1 MLYIDNAVINELKS
15 KALPRLLTR
24 VNRAG
29 HGWGDIGINVM
40 EQYYIDELNHMLNEG
55 YVRIIEDD
63 KALEVQRR
71 ALKNRPTRR
80 VCWKDEVMDQLLDKI
95 PSEDIDVVNSL
106 LYAYDLLATVPRR
119 GGPGITTGRLV
130 FITNDKELRSFVE
143 NDLSCAKCPC
153 KDKVIVLD
161 YDEFKARLKQAVSS
175 MGL

>member
-1 MLYIDNAVINELKS
+1 MVFKSLHVFVDTDVLVRIVYSITLHHRLGKPKPLILSFLESGKLVLYIDNAVINELKS

-119 GGPGITTGRLV
+119 GRSWY
-130 FITNDKELRSFVE
+130 NDW
-143 NDLSCAKCPC
+143 
-153 KDKVIVLD
+153 
-161 YDEFKARLKQAVSS
+161 
-175 MGL
+175 